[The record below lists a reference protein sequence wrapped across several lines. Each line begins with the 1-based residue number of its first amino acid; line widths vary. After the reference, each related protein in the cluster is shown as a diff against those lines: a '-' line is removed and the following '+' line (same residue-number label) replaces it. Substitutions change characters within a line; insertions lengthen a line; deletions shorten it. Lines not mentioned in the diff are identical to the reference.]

1 MKNKIALNKIVLF
14 EILMYTDF
22 VLLYKDQTGR

>member
-14 EILMYTDF
+14 EILRYTDF